1 LIPSKWIPAADRGSG
16 RRWAGAL
23 AVATALAL
31 LTGCGNGADKTK
43 RPVPT
48 VGYVVAEPTAVPLET
63 SLGGRTVAF
72 ATSEV
77 RPQVSGVIRSR
88 LFEEGGVVRQ
98 GQPLFQIDPS
108 LYRAAFNQASA
119 NLEAAR
125 ANAEAASVKAERYRP
140 LAEMEAI
147 SRQQYTDALAQSR
160 QARASVAQNGAAV
173 ETARINLRYTT
184 VPAPISG
191 RIGRSLF
198 TTGALVNASQADPLA
213 VIQQVDPIYVD
224 MQQSSAELLTLKRAL
239 ASGGVSAGSTSV
251 RLKLEDGSD
260 YPFAGTVQFSEM
272 MVNEATGTITLRAR
286 FPNPQGL
293 LLPGMFVQASF
304 DQAVN
309 PAAYLVPQSA
319 VMRDIGGDAFVYV
332 VAPGDKAARRKVT
345 ADRAMG
351 PNWVVTSGLKPGDRV
366 ITQGLAMLKH
376 GMAIKPVLASTPQ
389 RVVAPT
395 AGSGGGSASGPGRG

>member
-1 LIPSKWIPAADRGSG
+1 M
-16 RRWAGAL
+16 L
-23 AVATALAL
+23 A
-31 LTGCGNGADKTK
+31 GCGNGADKTK
-43 RPVPT
+43 RPVPI

-272 MVNEATGTITLRAR
+272 MVNEATGTITLR
-286 FPNPQGL
+286 
-293 LLPGMFVQASF
+293 
-304 DQAVN
+304 
-309 PAAYLVPQSA
+309 
-319 VMRDIGGDAFVYV
+319 
-332 VAPGDKAARRKVT
+332 
-345 ADRAMG
+345 
-351 PNWVVTSGLKPGDRV
+351 
-366 ITQGLAMLKH
+366 
-376 GMAIKPVLASTPQ
+376 
-389 RVVAPT
+389 
-395 AGSGGGSASGPGRG
+395 